1 MCCSKFPLAKEQGAI
16 FGICREEQ
24 RAIRQWWRGG
34 RSGHCVAFEV
44 ASQATVT
51 TNPRE
56 RSFDQR
62 LYNVAKCGF
71 EWSSFIERKGRGR
84 PQLLIVV
91 SPSQHTSQ
99 FVTGDS
105 ESSRDLMRH
114 RRPVPGPTADGGA
127 HGPAHGSPSAAS
139 ARIVRSDQIRP
150 TSSDR
155 GVRPS
160 SADGA
165 AHEPTAD
172 TQRCAAS
179 QSRVGDRRE
188 TGR

>member
-1 MCCSKFPLAKEQGAI
+1 VGELKGGNSTTRSKKSCLTYERRSSSDRIRPRDSWCWPSAGSSTPVQCCQVWVCMVSVDRTQGPS
-16 FGICREEQ
+16 R
-24 RAIRQWWRGG
+24 
-34 RSGHCVAFEV
+34 
-44 ASQATVT
+44 
-51 TNPRE
+51 PR
-56 RSFDQR
+56 
-62 LYNVAKCGF
+62 
-71 EWSSFIERKGRGR
+71 
-84 PQLLIVV
+84 LLIAV

-99 FVTGDS
+99 LVTGDS

-114 RRPVPGPTADGGA
+114 RRPVRGPTADGGA
-127 HGPAHGSPSAAS
+127 HGPAHGSPPAAS

-160 SADGA
+160 GADGT

-179 QSRVGDRRE
+179 QSRVGDRGE